1 MKEFTRFT
9 ASGETICG
17 WCPSKQFE
25 NQAQD
30 GDILLEGSFPSTQYY
45 LIDGVPALKSIRPSD
60 NYEWDSATN
69 SWIGNLEKAK
79 QMKKLQIEA
88 KREEL
93 IYSNILYEGHI
104 FQADEY
110 SVKNI
115 QKKLDEI
122 SAAEALN
129 VSVSPMLWRD
139 FENNNYYWTDL
150 AIYKTWLNGFIVTIA
165 DRTTSLI
172 IASFTHKDA
181 VELLETVEAVEAY
194 NHTINW
200 N

>member
-1 MKEFTRFT
+1 MKQFTRFT
-9 ASGETICG
+9 NTGETICG
-17 WCPSKQFE
+17 WCPETQFD
-25 NQAQD
+25 NQAQV
-30 GDILLEGSFPSTQYY
+30 GDIILEGNYPSEQYY
-45 LIDGVPALKSIRPSD
+45 LLDGIPTEKPTRPSN
-60 NYEWDSATN
+60 NYEWNPTTKE
-69 SWIGNLEKAK
+69 WVPNLEQAK
-79 QMKKLQIEA
+79 QIKRAEIDT

-93 IYSNILYEGHI
+93 IYSNISYAGHI

-122 SAAEALN
+122 AAAEALG

-150 AIYKTWLNGFIVTIA
+150 AAYKTWLNGFIVTIA

-172 IASFTHKDA
+172 IASFVHKDA
-181 VELLETVEAVEAY
+181 IGLLETVEAIESY
-194 NHTINW
+194 DITINW
-200 N
+200 S